1 MNIGHL
7 KEIGAALCDAIL
19 QFSFFEKLLINGPRL
34 QSQSRIKTKAEQCYP
49 TLKHQHYL
57 QHQHQHQHQ
66 DDIDIDVE
74 VESKVRVDVAVGCGT
89 KINQLNKMKGMSH
102 RNDSGKVNCDYD
114 NLGLKRNE
122 NSGSHGGE
130 GVIRN
135 TVSERGEYICSTL
148 TSFPSSSTA
157 FSSLHGNTATA
168 TATAVTSTDGT
179 TFNNHSED
187 AGTYRI
193 FVRLYNLIS
202 YSLFFFP

>member
-57 QHQHQHQHQ
+57 QHQHQHQ

-74 VESKVRVDVAVGCGT
+74 VESKVRVDVAVGCGI
-89 KINQLNKMKGMSH
+89 KIHQLNKKKGISH

-122 NSGSHGGE
+122 NSGSHRGE
-130 GVIRN
+130 GVTRN
-135 TVSERGEYICSTL
+135 TVSERGEYICSTPP
-148 TSFPSSSTA
+148 SFPSSSTA

-168 TATAVTSTDGT
+168 TAVASTDGT